1 MERKSYYCV
10 CRCTPREGVVS
21 MDARLLDEILDKG
34 WKAINAT
41 ENVRVIAQ
49 KGLILGDLCAGAGYP
64 HRALE
69 CWFGALEAV
78 EYLDYDWT
86 FTPLNHRY
94 YRFDSVVSMDECKEL
109 GRRID
114 SLWRR
119 LGHREMAVFERH
131 ARHYYH
137 DMWLD
142 KYCGSLP

>member
-34 WKAINAT
+34 WKTINAT
-41 ENVRVIAQ
+41 ENARVIAQ
-49 KGLILGDLCAGAGYP
+49 IKMSNTKKAATSTK
-64 HRALE
+64 
-69 CWFGALEAV
+69 AV
-78 EYLDYDWT
+78 ATKKVAPKAAET
-86 FTPLNHRY
+86 KTKKAEIKNAEKKNT
-94 YRFDSVVSMDECKEL
+94 VVSMDECKEL

-114 SLWRR
+114 SLWRC

>member
-1 MERKSYYCV
+1 
-10 CRCTPREGVVS
+10 

-34 WKAINAT
+34 WKTINAT
-41 ENVRVIAQ
+41 ENARVIAQ

-119 LGHREMAVFERH
+119 LASATPATIITTCGWTNIAVRC
-131 ARHYYH
+131 
-137 DMWLD
+137 LD
-142 KYCGSLP
+142 VDFLKNAGVMPAFFCNFAC